1 MSDTEQTMVEQL
13 KTVYTDPILL
23 MTMLFGFVLMVVA
36 GTLLGMVFILIFST
50 FYIMW
55 HDKF

>member
-1 MSDTEQTMVEQL
+1 MTDTEQTMVEQL
-13 KTVYTDPILL
+13 KTIYTDPILL
-23 MTMLFGFVLMVVA
+23 MTMLFGFIIMVIA
-36 GTLLGMVFILIFST
+36 GTLFGMFFILVFST